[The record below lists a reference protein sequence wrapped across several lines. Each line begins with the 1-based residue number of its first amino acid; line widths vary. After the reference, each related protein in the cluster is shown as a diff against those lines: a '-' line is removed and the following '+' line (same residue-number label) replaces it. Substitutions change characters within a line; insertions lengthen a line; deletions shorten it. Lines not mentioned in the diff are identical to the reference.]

1 MSQSRSHF
9 FSLHEL
15 LLMASLAAL
24 GGVTGSALSNIRAAV
39 HALFPSPIGMQPLAG
54 IHVLWLVLAVGL
66 IRKPGVATITGL
78 LAGTVELLSGNPHGL
93 LVVLYSLFAGITVDV
108 VWLLLGARDHL
119 AVYMLV
125 GGMGAASNVVI
136 LTLTASLPT
145 DGAVIA
151 AVALLAGIAF
161 VSGVFLAGL
170 LGGWLLRTLR
180 AAGVIGAQM
189 QNAALSEYA
198 HARARF
204 AVSGAVIVL
213 AGSAVYLALAHAD
226 TQAAAGPDQADASPV
241 TLQCRDDSL

>member
-1 MSQSRSHF
+1 MSQPRNHF

-15 LLMASLAAL
+15 LMMAALAAL

-39 HALFPSPIGMQPLAG
+39 HAIFPSPIGMQPLAG

-66 IRKPGVATITGL
+66 VRKPGVATITGL

-93 LVVLYSLFAGITVDV
+93 LVILYSLFAGISVDV

-119 AVYMLV
+119 VAYMLAGGV
-125 GGMGAASNVVI
+125 GATSNVAI
-136 LTLTASLPT
+136 LTVTASLPT
-145 DGAVIA
+145 QGAVIT

-170 LGGWLLRTLR
+170 LGWWLLRTLR
-180 AAGVIGAQM
+180 VAGVIGAQP
-189 QNAALSEYA
+189 QNSLVTE
-198 HARARF
+198 RRTRPRF
-204 AVSGAVIVL
+204 AVFGAVIVL
-213 AGSAVYLALAHAD
+213 AGSAIYLALARAD
-226 TQAAAGPDQADASPV
+226 DRAAAGPDQANASPV